1 MKKIALIALSGL
13 CSTILL
19 TNPAQ
24 AYLDPGSGS
33 MLLQLLLGGVAG
45 AVVVL
50 KLYWQRV
57 LHFLGLRKEEVL
69 DPAAPSHQPD
79 SEAEPCLDQR
89 Q

>member
-1 MKKIALIALSGL
+1 MKKIAIVSLFGL
-13 CSTILL
+13 CSMILL

-50 KLYWQRV
+50 RLYWQRL
-57 LHFLGLRKEEVL
+57 LHFLGLRKEEAL
-69 DPAAPSHQPD
+69 DPAAPPQPPD
-79 SEAEPCLDQR
+79 SETELRLDQR